1 MNTFSL
7 ILKYKNSFKMKKK
20 KKMVETSY
28 LKKQRMEDILQILMN
43 TQKLEHVQ
51 QYFTNMGIKYNILK

>member
-7 ILKYKNSFKMKKK
+7 ILKYKNSFKIKKK
-20 KKMVETSY
+20 KKMAEASY

-43 TQKLEHVQ
+43 T
-51 QYFTNMGIKYNILK
+51 

>member
-1 MNTFSL
+1 MNTFSH
-7 ILKYKNSFKMKKK
+7 IIKNKNSFKMKKK

-43 TQKLEHVQ
+43 T
-51 QYFTNMGIKYNILK
+51 

>member
-7 ILKYKNSFKMKKK
+7 ILKYKNSFKMKKKK

-43 TQKLEHVQ
+43 T
-51 QYFTNMGIKYNILK
+51 